1 MKKNRKGL
9 FKTITA
15 FLLTLVLCVQPIA
28 GAGNFDLGT
37 GDGMADVQA
46 AALEDGAQESQSHT
60 ESAQTEE
67 GHSESAEPEES
78 PDESAETPEGGTE
91 SPDEGTE
98 PAESESAETQE
109 SSGEG
114 TEETDGSA
122 TGEGT
127 EETSTEETAETSTEE
142 TTEDGTE
149 ETTEEATEETTQEET
164 GLDEAVVITAFAEL
178 EEDVCR
184 QTVLLGT
191 QQEELVLPEMLE
203 ITALSEEE
211 EEQQATAE
219 GIVWEADPENP
230 RNKENDVTEYVP
242 DQEGV
247 TVFTPIL
254 PEGYE
259 LAEDTVLP
267 EITVEVK
274 KAVLV
279 TGFEPLEEE
288 VKRQVVE
295 IGTSLEELE
304 LPASLHVYTME
315 AEKEEPQPA
324 VVEDVT
330 WKVDPEQ
337 EINKARGVTKYQPE
351 KEEYTVFTA
360 VLPKGYEAAE
370 DAELPEITVE
380 VRKQVKGGSNARIA
394 GKIEDPIT
402 AFAMRN
408 KLLNG
413 FDTIYKDDDDR
424 IGGWTEEEADKKK
437 SQKVFFGKDYLGEAQ
452 KWWIAGKDPEN
463 PENLVLFAADTLLR
477 PMQFRKRQ
485 KGDGAYD
492 FPVETVKGGIERYV
506 YGTWESSDLR
516 KELKNAAEN
525 KTYFTKAE
533 QELMK
538 PSTIATLD
546 RARLFEEDHL
556 PPADKF
562 PLNAWEQFS
571 GTGEG
576 YFAWSYHYFGPLN
589 GDSPE
594 IHYALEDRF
603 YYETTDILYAPYGE
617 KEYAFPTVGSG
628 RGTKASK
635 GESLPISGSFFADNS
650 DANMKGSGNDS
661 ELMPFWLR
669 SPGTDYNKSDA
680 TTGAEWHEMGRDGAL
695 LAGRLGVNTG
705 INLSKQPVS
714 VGSPEIKYMDDPFAV
729 QPAFQLDTSNILFG
743 STAEAAAN
751 HAEAVNEGAEL
762 KTNDAMTL
770 RYDAGKSLG
779 TVTVAESKPDENG
792 EQHQEIIVKGA
803 PEGTYLVVQ
812 DIMKDNWGKDK
823 NRAWAIPVKGNIT
836 VDCREIIVNDISLQ
850 ERVDDLES
858 WLSDGFVSNFRVWL
872 EKTDNNITKASLADY
887 RVSVSGDK
895 NIAISDRDGKPETC
909 IDQNLVPE
917 STYDPEGGWNNQET
931 WIWSKQ
937 TPFSKVICRAGDGY
951 YFSDQYVNSLN
962 PGKYGVKITKLE
974 DGKTLEI
981 DAPRD
986 MDGGFYAYAPYA
998 ARTIVL
1004 PTPDREENYQKLTI
1018 SKTVENE
1025 DGGEISEEAKNEA
1038 FAFELALSKDG
1049 KPVEHGKLTVTK
1061 NSSGTETPALKW
1073 EVTDTASTTEFSL
1086 KHGETITIGGALS
1099 GIEYTITEKP
1109 AQGYR
1114 TSHEVFEEEIKKA
1127 KKAVERNKATGTISD
1142 AEDVTVAYT
1151 NTVEAGYPVSFIK
1164 TADDAKTPLEGAEF
1178 KLYTCNGGGEDHKHT
1193 ELEGTDSCWKPVQT
1207 DGKDTVYKSS
1217 ANGKVDLGKLPA
1229 GEYLL
1234 EETKTAPG
1242 YLLPDVQWLLTVETD
1257 GTYHFAIYGDG
1268 TAPKFEQDAETKEW
1282 KLPNMKKYAEPL
1294 PETGGSGTGGWYL
1307 TALLLFALT
1316 GGSLLFGKGRKRNL

>member
-15 FLLTLVLCVQPIA
+15 FLLTLALCVQPIA

-37 GDGMADVQA
+37 GGGMADVQA

-78 PDESAETPEGGTE
+78 PNESAETPEGGTE
-91 SPDEGTE
+91 NPDEGTE

-127 EETSTEETAETSTEE
+127 EETFTEETAETPTEE
-142 TTEDGTE
+142 TTEDG
-149 ETTEEATEETTQEET
+149 TEEATEETTQEET

-191 QQEELVLPEMLE
+191 QQEELVLPETLE
-203 ITALSEEE
+203 ITVLSEEE

-304 LPASLHVYTME
+304 LPASIHVYMME

-337 EINKARGVTKYQPE
+337 EVNKARGVTKYQPE

-360 VLPKGYEAAE
+360 VLPKEYEAAE

-394 GKIEDPIT
+394 GKIDDPIT
-402 AFAMRN
+402 AFAMRD

-413 FDTIYKDDDDR
+413 FDTIYKYDDDG
-424 IGGWTEEEADKKK
+424 IEGWTEEEADKKK
-437 SQKVFFGKDYLGEAQ
+437 SQKVFFGKDYEKKPQ
-452 KWWIAGKDPEN
+452 EWWIAGKDPKN
-463 PENLVLFAADTLLR
+463 DQNLVLFAADTLLE

-485 KGDGAYD
+485 AGDGAYD
-492 FPVETVKGGIERYV
+492 FPVETVNGDERYV

-516 KELKNAAEN
+516 KKLQGAAKDEA
-525 KTYFTKAE
+525 YFTEAE

-546 RARLFEEDHL
+546 RARLFEADHKIPL
-556 PPADKF
+556 PLD
-562 PLNAWEQFS
+562 AWGEFS
-571 GTGEG
+571 DAG
-576 YFAWSYHYFGPLN
+576 AHYFEWSFYNFEQLN
-589 GDSPE
+589 GHSPR
-594 IHYALEDRF
+594 IHYAFHDEF
-603 YYETTDILYAPYGE
+603 YYETEDILYAPYGE

-669 SPGTDYNKSDA
+669 SPGTDYNKSDVSS
-680 TTGAEWHEMGRDGAL
+680 GAEWHEMGRDGAL

-714 VGSPEIKYMDDPFAV
+714 VGNPEIKYMDDPFAV
-729 QPAFQLDTSNILFG
+729 QPAFQLDTSTILFG

-751 HAEAVNEGAEL
+751 HAEEVKEGAEL
-762 KTNDAMTL
+762 ETNDAMTL
-770 RYDAGKSLG
+770 RYDAKGSLG
-779 TVTVAESKPDENG
+779 TVTVAESKPDKNG

-812 DIMKDNWGKDK
+812 DVVNLSGMWGDGS
-823 NRAWAIPVKGNIT
+823 AWTIPVTGDTTI
-836 VDCREIIVNDISLQ
+836 DCSTIKVNDKSLQ
-850 ERVDDLES
+850 DIVDKCENEQY
-858 WLSDGFVSNFRVWL
+858 LSDGFVTNIRVWL

-887 RVSVSGDK
+887 RVSVSGDE
-895 NIAISDRDGKPETC
+895 NIAISYESGKPETC
-909 IDQNLVPE
+909 IDQNLIPE
-917 STYDPEGGWNNQET
+917 STYDPDGGWEPWES
-931 WIWSKQ
+931 WIWSNK
-937 TPFSKVICRAGDGY
+937 TPFYRVICRAGDGY
-951 YFSDQYVNSLN
+951 YFSDDYVNSLN
-962 PGKYGVKITKLE
+962 PGKYGVKITNSK

-981 DAPRD
+981 DASRG
-986 MDGGFYAYAPYA
+986 MTENGYFYDHAPYA

-1018 SKTVENE
+1018 SKTVANE
-1025 DGGEISEEAKNEA
+1025 DGGEISEEAKKKA
-1038 FAFELALSKDG
+1038 FAFELALSKNG
-1049 KPVEHGKLTVTK
+1049 KPVAQSELDKLTVTK
-1061 NSSGTETPALKW
+1061 NPSGTETPALKW
-1073 EVTDTASTTEFSL
+1073 KETVTASTTEISL
-1086 KHGETITIGGALS
+1086 KDGETITIGGALS
-1099 GIEYTITEKP
+1099 GIKYTITEKP
-1109 AQGYR
+1109 TQGYR
-1114 TSHEVFEEEIKKA
+1114 TSHEVFEEAIKKA
-1127 KKAVERNKATGTISD
+1127 KKEVEGNTATGEIPD
-1142 AEDVTVAYT
+1142 AKDVTVSYT
-1151 NTVEAGYPVSFIK
+1151 NTIEAGYPVSFIK

-1178 KLYTCNGGGEDHKHT
+1178 KLYTCSDGEENHQHT
-1193 ELEGTDSCWKPVQT
+1193 ELKGTDSCWKPVQT
-1207 DGKDTVYKSS
+1207 DGKDMVYKSS
-1217 ANGKVDLGKLPA
+1217 AEGKVDLGKLPA

-1242 YLLPDVQWLLTVETD
+1242 YLLPDVQWLLTVERD
-1257 GTYHFAIYGDG
+1257 GTYRFVIHGDG
-1268 TAPKFEQDAETKEW
+1268 TAPEFQWDDVIKEW

-1307 TALLLFALT
+1307 TALLLFTLT